1 MDCVTNV
8 KYNSTITITVITSR
22 IIMLETH
29 VKLITGVS
37 DVRAL
42 YLVCSR

>member
-1 MDCVTNV
+1 
-8 KYNSTITITVITSR
+8 
-22 IIMLETH
+22 MLETH

-42 YLVCSR
+42 YIVLSH